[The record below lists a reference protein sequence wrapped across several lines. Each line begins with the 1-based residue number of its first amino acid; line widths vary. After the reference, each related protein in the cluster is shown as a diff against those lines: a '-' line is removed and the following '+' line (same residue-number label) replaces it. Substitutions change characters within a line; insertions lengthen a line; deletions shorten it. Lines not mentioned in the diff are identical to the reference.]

1 VSEVRRIAVVLVGGV
16 GPATPGPVPATP
28 GPVLA
33 TPGPVLAG
41 RSAGGWLLAEIEQ
54 LDPAV
59 VTAVGP
65 AADVAGLAT
74 AASRLPGL
82 ACRWTQQLPDPAELP
97 VLLVPTTVPLIGA
110 GTLARAADAAT
121 TAGKAARRSARRDAR
136 RAVLLRP
143 RHQTPWWDPAPA
155 AAPEAFC
162 GMAVSGA
169 VQLSIGE
176 LAELVGGALCDTE
189 VRHRLSTAGV
199 TIEELPVHPVESLR
213 STDPVELA
221 QARRAV
227 QARIVN
233 GWLRRGVHVE
243 DPATTYIDA
252 TVELATGVVLLPGS
266 HLAGATSVGAGSR
279 IGPQV
284 LLRDSRVGSD
294 CHIRYAVCQDVDLGD
309 RVNVGPYAWLRSGAR
324 LGEDCRAGAFVEIA
338 DSSVGA
344 GSSVP
349 HLAGLFSADVGRD
362 CNLASMTGPANFN
375 GGVKNRVRIG
385 DGVSIGA
392 GTILVAP
399 VEVGAGAETA
409 AGSVITDDVPS
420 GALGMARTA
429 QRNIAGWRELRRAVR
444 DTTG

>member
-1 VSEVRRIAVVLVGGV
+1 MSGGRQLAVVLVADA
-16 GPATPGPVPATP
+16 GPTAPE
-28 GPVLA
+28 
-33 TPGPVLAG
+33 PVLAG
-41 RSAGGWLLAEIEQ
+41 RTASGWLLTGIGQ

-65 AADVAGLAT
+65 AASVADLAE
-74 AASRLPGL
+74 AVGKQPGL
-82 ACRWTQQLPDPAELP
+82 ADRWTQQLPDPAELP
-97 VLLVPTTVPLIGA
+97 VLLIPTTVPLIGA
-110 GTLARAADAAT
+110 ATLARAADAAT
-121 TAGKAARRSARRDAR
+121 TAGTVARGAKRRDAC
-136 RAVLLRP
+136 RAALLRP
-143 RHQTPWWDPAPA
+143 RREPSWWDPAPA
-155 AAPEAFC
+155 AAGDTFC
-162 GMAVSGA
+162 GLAVSGA
-169 VQLSIGE
+169 VQLSLGE
-176 LAELVGGALCDTE
+176 LAELIGGARCDTE
-189 VRHRLSTAGV
+189 VRHRLSAAGAV
-199 TIEELPVHPVESLR
+199 IEELPVHPVESLR

-227 QARIVN
+227 QARIVT

-243 DPATTYIDA
+243 DPATTYVDA
-252 TVELATGVVLLPGS
+252 TVQLAAGVVLLAGS
-266 HLAGATSVGAGSR
+266 HLTGATSVGAGSR

-284 LLRDSRVGSD
+284 SLRDSRVGAH

-309 RVNVGPYAWLRSGAR
+309 RVNIGPYAWLRSGAR

-420 GALGMARTA
+420 GALGMARTT
-429 QRNIAGWRELRRAVR
+429 QRNIAGWSELRRAVR
-444 DTTG
+444 DATG